1 MTSRDSPSRPR
12 RSRMVL
18 LIAGLLAAFIVI
30 VVVAQL
36 TMNSTNSAAPSAP
49 TPPAAETPSPDG
61 QSTGPS
67 EGPSAEEGEHPSD
80 SPLVRRDPDDPM
92 AVGDVDAPVVL
103 IEWTDLR
110 CPFCASFNQDTY
122 PTIVEEYIDAGLV
135 RFEVVDVAFFGDESV
150 DGQIAAR
157 AAGKQDRFF
166 EFLDVAYAAAPDR
179 GHPDLPREKLVGFAE
194 EAGVPDIDQFT
205 ADLDDP
211 EVRTAAEQST
221 AYAQQVGV
229 NAVPFFLA
237 GDVAL
242 SGAQPV
248 DVFRDYLDQAVE
260 SAG

>member
-1 MTSRDSPSRPR
+1 MTPQGPVSRPR
-12 RSRMVL
+12 RTRTL
-18 LIAGLLAAFIVI
+18 ILIAGLVAAFIVI
-30 VVVAQL
+30 IVVAQL
-36 TMNSTNSAAPSAP
+36 TMNSSNSATPVSP
-49 TPPAAETPSPDG
+49 TPPASETPPPTQDASE
-61 QSTGPS
+61 PS
-67 EGPSAEEGEHPSD
+67 EHPSAGTGEHPMD

-92 AVGDVDAPVVL
+92 AMGDVDAPVVL

-110 CPFCASFNQDTY
+110 CPFCASFSQDTF
-122 PTIVEEYIDAGLV
+122 PTIVEEYVDAGLV
-135 RFEVVDVAFFGDESV
+135 RFEVVDVAFFGDQSV

-179 GHPDLPREKLVGFAE
+179 GHPDLPREKLIGFAE

-221 AYAQQVGV
+221 EYAQQVGV

-248 DVFRDYLDQAVE
+248 DVFRDYLDQAV
-260 SAG
+260 SKVG

>member
-18 LIAGLLAAFIVI
+18 LIAGLLAAFVII
-30 VVVAQL
+30 VVIAQL
-36 TMNSTNSAAPSAP
+36 MMNSTNSAAPSAP
-49 TPPAAETPSPDG
+49 TPPAEDTSPPETSTDPSDG
-61 QSTGPS
+61 PT
-67 EGPSAEEGEHPSD
+67 ADDDKHPAD

-103 IEWTDLR
+103 TEWTDLR

-150 DGQIAAR
+150 DGQVAAR
-157 AAGKQDRFF
+157 AAGAQDKFF

-179 GHPDLPREKLVGFAE
+179 GHADLPREKLIGFAE
-194 EAGVPDIDQFT
+194 DAGVADIEQFT

-211 EVRTAAEQST
+211 AIRTAAEQST

>member
-1 MTSRDSPSRPR
+1 
-12 RSRMVL
+12 MVL

-61 QSTGPS
+61 QSTGQTGGPS
-67 EGPSAEEGEHPSD
+67 EEPSAEEGEHPSD

-150 DGQIAAR
+150 DGQVAAR
-157 AAGKQDRFF
+157 AAGAQDKFF

-179 GHPDLPREKLVGFAE
+179 GHADLPREKLIGFAE
-194 EAGVPDIDQFT
+194 DAGVADIEQFT

-211 EVRTAAEQST
+211 AIRTAAEQST

-248 DVFRDYLDQAVE
+248 DVFRDYLDRAVE